1 MPAASEQGQSWS
13 LKAAVEKRFSLA
25 RPGHCFLKRSSEIFF
40 SPFLSKPEKKKKKKK
55 KLTGRFPDDEMV
67 TSFREAAM
75 AAAKSASSSS
85 EVTRG

>member
-1 MPAASEQGQSWS
+1 MPASEREQSWP
-13 LKAAVEKRFSLA
+13 LKAAAERRFFLA
-25 RPGHCFLKRSSEIFF
+25 RPGHCFEDVFRKLF
-40 SPFLSKPEKKKKKKK
+40 PFPLFEKTK

-67 TSFREAAM
+67 TSLREAAM